1 MAALGRHGEL
11 PRDQLARLSGLP
23 RSTVTDAVARL
34 RRHGIV
40 VERTTPVSA
49 RSGTGRPPTLLALAA
64 PSGLVAVIALTHV
77 TLQAGVVGFDG
88 TVHARQVIE
97 PYVHD
102 AGTGIVEQGIA
113 LLNHALRDA
122 SRVPG
127 DLTCA
132 VIGMPMPVTQAG
144 QTALRVPSQE
154 AYEQARGKAPGK
166 ASIAAPWLPGDPS
179 AELGRRLGVPAWAE
193 NDANLGAMGEGTFGA
208 AAGLPSF
215 IYIKIAHGIGAG
227 LVLDGR
233 LHRGAHGLA
242 GELAHLHVERDG
254 SLCRCGGRGC
264 LMTTFNTPR
273 LIDWISTV
281 HPGVTTMA
289 DVISLAADGDAGVL
303 RLLRDLGRT
312 IGRSLADFC
321 LYAAPDGIVLDGIL
335 QNASAPVISGIE
347 EMLYEFAPPA
357 IASHVRVVVGL
368 LDDRAELHGAAILAR
383 QRQFARDRA
392 LAPRARTAPGKPSSM
407 SPRAIT
413 SSPAPPCPDPSPDSG
428 LSDD

>member
-40 VERTTPVSA
+40 VERTMPVSA
-49 RSGTGRPPTLLALAA
+49 RSGTGRPPRLLALAA
-64 PSGLVAVIALTHV
+64 PSGLVAVVALTHV
-77 TLQAGVVGFDG
+77 ALQAAVVGFDG
-88 TVHARQVIE
+88 TVHARQVID

-102 AGTGIVEQGIA
+102 ARAGIVEPGLA

-122 SRVPG
+122 TPPG

-132 VIGMPMPVTQAG
+132 VIGMPMPVTEAG
-144 QTALRVPSQE
+144 QSALRVPSQE
-154 AYEQARGKAPGK
+154 AYERARGNTHGR

-179 AELGRRLGVPAWAE
+179 AELARRLGVPVWAE
-193 NDANLGAMGEGTFGA
+193 NDANLGALGEGAFGA
-208 AAGLPSF
+208 AAGTPSF

-233 LHRGAHGLA
+233 LHRGARGLA

-281 HPGVTTMA
+281 HPGVATMA

-321 LYAAPDGIVLDGIL
+321 LYVAPDAVILDGIL

-357 IASHVRVVVGL
+357 IASHVRVVVGEL
-368 LDDRAELHGAAILAR
+368 EDRAELLGAAVLAR
-383 QRQFARDRA
+383 ERHFA
-392 LAPRARTAPGKPSSM
+392 P
-407 SPRAIT
+407 
-413 SSPAPPCPDPSPDSG
+413 
-428 LSDD
+428 